1 MPPAPRSTA
10 GKSASAAVPSR
21 VAGNSRTNGEV
32 RNPAD
37 PYRRTRRDHTTE
49 TAEDYVEA
57 IATILSDQGECRVVD
72 LARHFAVSH
81 VTVTRIVARLQE
93 EDLVATER
101 YRPIQLTAR
110 GKRLAASSRER
121 HEIVYNF
128 LLAIGVDAATAAI
141 DAEGIEHHVSPRT
154 LKRFE
159 EITRQGSPGQG

>member
-1 MPPAPRSTA
+1 MPPARKPSPTRASSAPPGRADQKRSEGSDTA
-10 GKSASAAVPSR
+10 GAA
-21 VAGNSRTNGEV
+21 A
-32 RNPAD
+32 

-57 IATILSDQGECRVVD
+57 IANILAHQGECRVVD

-101 YRPIQLTAR
+101 YRPIQLTTR
-110 GKRLAASSRER
+110 GRKLAAASHER
-121 HEIVYNF
+121 HEIVYKF

-141 DAEGIEHHVSPRT
+141 DAEGIEHHVSPAT
-154 LKRFE
+154 LRRFD
-159 EITRQGSPGQG
+159 EIARKSPGTRQ